1 MKSKLGKVALTAFG
15 ALALAGVA
23 TPASAHVGLVGGG
36 EFVASAD
43 PVFAAGEWWGL
54 AHTSNVHTGGH
65 GWGAATSTDVVGGV
79 EGFAHIG
86 GWEK

>member
-23 TPASAHVGLVGGG
+23 TPAFAHVGLVGGG
-36 EFVASAD
+36 EFAASAD

-54 AHTSNVHTGGH
+54 AHTSNIQTGAY
-65 GWGAATSTDVVGGV
+65 GWGAATSTDLVGGE

-86 GWEK
+86 